1 MMTAASPTLQA
12 LAPVLIVDAVE
23 PCLEFWATN
32 LGFTKEN
39 EVPGADGKLVFASV
53 KKDGVEIMYQT
64 RASVVADN
72 PAQAAEL
79 SRPQCGAVPHRRID
93 RGSRCGRASRRRS
106 PVVKPRHKTFYGS
119 TEFYVREPG
128 GTSWDLRRSRRL
140 DRGRQLTRRAAEGNS
155 GQPRLKTYATPHS
168 RALGRSQTADRQDRS
183 PVRRR
188 Q

>member
-1 MMTAASPTLQA
+1 MMTAASPTLQT

-79 SRPQCGAVPHRRID
+79 SGHSVGLFLTVASIADLDAAERAVAGA
-93 RGSRCGRASRRRS
+93 

-128 GTSWDLRRSRRL
+128 GNVVGFASF
-140 DRGRQLTRRAAEGNS
+140 
-155 GQPRLKTYATPHS
+155 
-168 RALGRSQTADRQDRS
+168 
-183 PVRRR
+183 
-188 Q
+188 